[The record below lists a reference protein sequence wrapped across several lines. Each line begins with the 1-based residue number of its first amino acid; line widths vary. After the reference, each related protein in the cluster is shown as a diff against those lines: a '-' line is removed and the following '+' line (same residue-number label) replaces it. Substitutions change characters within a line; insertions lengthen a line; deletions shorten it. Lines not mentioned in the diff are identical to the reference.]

1 MRKFKTESK
10 KLLDLMINSI
20 YTNKEI
26 FLRELISNA
35 SDAVDKLYFRSLV
48 DDEVQ
53 INRADLAITVAYDK
67 DARTVTISD
76 NGIGMDKDELDKN
89 LGTIAH
95 SDSFEFKA
103 KQAATDGEEAAED
116 QEGLADKTA
125 QDIADVD
132 IIGQFGVGFY
142 SAFMVGKKVRV
153 VSRAYGSD
161 EAWAW
166 ESNGIDGY
174 DIKAAERDTHGT
186 DVTVYLK
193 DNDAD
198 EYYDTYASESGLRN
212 LIKRYSN
219 YVRYP
224 INMEVEKRRELPK
237 PDDAGDD
244 YKPEFETYTEL
255 ETINS
260 MIPIWKR
267 KKSEV
272 SDEEYNEFYKTDF
285 HDFEDPAR
293 TISLH
298 AEGTLT
304 YDALMFVPSHA
315 PYDMWSKDYKK
326 GLALYSSG
334 VLIMEKCEEL
344 VPDYFN
350 FMRGVVDS
358 ADLTLNISRETL
370 QHNSQLRAIGRRLEK
385 KIKSELENMLE
396 DDREAYEKFYKEFGR
411 TLKYGVYS
419 SYGMAKSTLENLL
432 LFYSAKQKK
441 MITLEEYVTDA
452 PAEAEAIYFA
462 AGDSIDRLAQM
473 PIVTTVLGKGYDVLL
488 CDENVDEFCMMALQ
502 SYSSDKIVTF
512 DDEGNQEEPKQFAIK
527 NVGGEDLGLTTEE
540 EKKEAE
546 QATEANAGLF
556 DAMRDALG
564 GKVEKVVVS
573 TRLTDAPV
581 VLTTEGAVSLQMA
594 QIFKQQPGGDEETPD
609 VHIVMEVNPKHSVF
623 DVLKKAHDDGDS
635 EKVTKY
641 TGILYDQ
648 ALLVEGLPIDNPL
661 EFSQAIASL
670 MK

>member
-20 YTNKEI
+20 YTNREI
-26 FLRELISNA
+26 FLRELISNS

-48 DDEVQ
+48 DDSVK
-53 INRADLAITVAYDK
+53 INRADLAITVGYDK
-67 DARTVTISD
+67 EERTVTVSD
-76 NGIGMDKDELDKN
+76 NGLGMTKDELDKN

-103 KQAATDGEEAAED
+103 EQAKNEPD
-116 QEGLADKTA
+116 QEKGLNDLT
-125 QDIADVD
+125 DVD

-142 SAFMVGKKVRV
+142 SAFMVGKRVKVI
-153 VSRAYGSD
+153 SRAYGSD

-166 ESNGIDGY
+166 ESDGIDGY
-174 DIKAAERDTHGT
+174 TIEPAERAEHGT
-186 DVTVYLK
+186 DVIVYLK
-193 DNDAD
+193 ENTSDEDYD
-198 EYYDTYASESGLRN
+198 EYATERGLTT

-224 INMEVEKRRELPK
+224 IQMEVEKHRALPK
-237 PDDAGDD
+237 PEDAGDD
-244 YKPEFETYTEL
+244 WKPEYEDYTEID
-255 ETINS
+255 TINS

-272 SDEEYNEFYKTDF
+272 TDEEYNEFYKTDF
-285 HDFEDPAR
+285 HDFEDPLR
-293 TISLH
+293 TMSLH

-370 QHNSQLRAIGRRLEK
+370 QHNGQLRAIARRLEK
-385 KIKSELENMLE
+385 KIKNELLNMLK
-396 DDREAYEKFYKEFGR
+396 DDREAYTNFFKEFGR
-411 TLKYGVYS
+411 TMKYGLYS
-419 SYGMAKSTLENLL
+419 SYGMARDVLADLL
-432 LFYSAKQKK
+432 IFWSAKEQK
-441 MITLEEYVTDA
+441 MITFEEYMKAA
-452 PAEAEAIYFA
+452 PEGQEAIYFA
-462 AGDSIDRLAQM
+462 AGDSRERLAQM
-473 PIVTTVLGKGYDVLL
+473 PIVTTVLAKGYDVLL
-488 CDENVDEFCMMALQ
+488 CDENVDEFCMMALGAFGGQ
-502 SYSSDKIVTF
+502 GE
-512 DDEGNQEEPKQFAIK
+512 DEDEKPWPIK

-546 QATEANAGLF
+546 EATTENATLF
-556 DAMRDALG
+556 DAMREALEN
-564 GKVEKVVVS
+564 KVQKVVVS
-573 TRLTDAPV
+573 TRLTDAPA

-594 QIFKQQPGGDEETPD
+594 QLLKSQPGSEDAPD
-609 VHIVMEVNPKHSVF
+609 AQVVLEMNAKHPVF
-623 DVLKKAHDDGDS
+623 DVLKAAQDAGDT
-635 EKVTKY
+635 EKVKTY
-641 TGILYDQ
+641 TGLLYDQ
-648 ALLVEGLPIDNPL
+648 AMLVEGLPIDDPL
-661 EFSQAIASL
+661 AFAQEVSKL

>member
-20 YTNKEI
+20 YTNREI
-26 FLRELISNA
+26 FLRELISNS
-35 SDAVDKLYFRSLV
+35 SDAVDKLYFRSLT
-48 DDEVQ
+48 DDSVE
-53 INRADLAITVAYDK
+53 INRADLAITVSYDSE
-67 DARTVTISD
+67 ARTVTVSD
-76 NGIGMDKDELDKN
+76 NGIGMTKDELDKN

-95 SDSFEFKA
+95 SDSMEFK
-103 KQAATDGEEAAED
+103 QARATDAGEDE
-116 QEGLADKTA
+116 EGLADISA

-166 ESNGIDGY
+166 TSDGIEGY
-174 DIKAAERDTHGT
+174 ELEEAARDTHGT
-186 DVTVYLK
+186 DVIVYLK
-193 DNDAD
+193 DNEDG
-198 EYYDTYASESGLRN
+198 EYYDSYASEHGLRD

-224 INMEVEKRRELPK
+224 IKMEVTHSREKERPA
-237 PDDAGDD
+237 DAGDD
-244 YKPEFETYTEL
+244 YKPEFENYTEI

-267 KKSEV
+267 RKSEV
-272 SDEEYNEFYKTDF
+272 TDEEYAEFYKTDF
-285 HDFEDPAR
+285 HDMEDPLI
-293 TISLH
+293 TSSLH

-315 PYDMWSKDYKK
+315 PWDMWSKDYKK

-334 VLIMEKCEEL
+334 VLIMDKCEEL

-350 FMRGVVDS
+350 FVRGVVDS

-370 QHNSQLRAIGRRLEK
+370 QHNSQLRAIARRIEKRIKTDLEG
-385 KIKSELENMLE
+385 MLE
-396 DDREAYEKFYKEFGR
+396 DRRDDYEKFFKEFGR

-419 SYGMAKSTLENLL
+419 SYGMAAQTLAPLL
-432 LFYSAKQKK
+432 LFYSAKQQK
-441 MITLEEYVTDA
+441 MITLEEYVSAAPDDA
-452 PAEAEAIYFA
+452 DAIYFA
-462 AGDSIDRLAQM
+462 AGESIDRLAQM
-473 PIVTTVLGKGYDVLL
+473 PIVTTVLSKGYDVLL
-488 CDENVDEFCMMALQ
+488 CDDNVDEFCMMALRE
-502 SYSSDKIVTF
+502 YSSDKIIEF
-512 DDEGNQEEPKQFAIK
+512 DEDGNQEAPKAFAIK
-527 NVGGEDLGLTTEE
+527 NVSSEDLGLTTEE

-546 QATEANAGLF
+546 EATEENKGLF
-556 DAMRDALG
+556 DEMCSSLG
-564 GKVEKVVVS
+564 DKVEKVVVS

-594 QIFKQQPGGDEETPD
+594 QMFKQQPHGADEELPD
-609 VHIVMEVNPKHSVF
+609 VHIIMEINPKHPVF
-623 DVLKKAHDDGDS
+623 DTLKESFKAGDKD
-635 EKVTKY
+635 KVATY
-641 TGILYDQ
+641 TRILFDQ
-648 ALLVEGLPIDNPL
+648 AMLLEGLPIDDPL
-661 EFSQAIASL
+661 RFSEEVTSL

>member
-103 KQAATDGEEAAED
+103 KQASTDGEEAAED

>member
-35 SDAVDKLYFRSLV
+35 SDAVDKLYFRSLT
-48 DDEVQ
+48 DDSVQ
-53 INRADLAITVAYDK
+53 INRDDLSITVAFDK
-67 DARTVTISD
+67 DARTVTVSD
-76 NGIGMDKDELDKN
+76 NGIGMTKDELDKN

-95 SDSFEFKA
+95 SDSMEFKA
-103 KQAATDGEEAAED
+103 AQAAVTEAED
-116 QEGLADKTA
+116 GQEGLADKTA

-142 SAFMVGKKVRV
+142 SAFMVGNKVRV

-161 EAWAW
+161 EANAW

-174 DIKAAERDTHGT
+174 EIKSAERDTHGT
-186 DVTVYLK
+186 DVIVYLK
-193 DNDAD
+193 ENSGD
-198 EYYDTYASESGLRN
+198 EYYDTYATEQGLRN
-212 LIKRYSN
+212 LIKKYSN

-224 INMEVEKRRELPK
+224 IKMEVEKTRELPK

-244 YKPEFETYTEL
+244 YKPKYETYTEID
-255 ETINS
+255 TINS
-260 MIPIWKR
+260 MIPIWRR

-272 SDEEYNEFYKTDF
+272 TQEEYNEFYKTDF
-285 HDFEDPAR
+285 HDFEDPIR

-304 YDALMFVPSHA
+304 YDALMFVPGHA
-315 PYDMWSKDYKK
+315 PYDMYSKDYKK

-334 VLIMEKCEEL
+334 VLIQDKCEEL

-385 KIKSELENMLE
+385 KIKSELESMLE
-396 DDREAYEKFYKEFGR
+396 DDRETYEKFFKEFGR
-411 TLKYGVYS
+411 TIKYGLYS

-432 LFYSAKQKK
+432 IFYSAKQKK
-441 MITLEEYVTDA
+441 MITLEEYVADA
-452 PAEAEAIYFA
+452 PEDAEAIYFA

-473 PIVTTVLGKGYDVLL
+473 PIVTTVLAKGYDVLL
-488 CDENVDEFCMMALQ
+488 CDQDVDEFCMMALG
-502 SYSSDKIVTF
+502 SYASEKHVTF
-512 DDEGNQEEPKQFAIK
+512 DDEGNQEQPKQFAIK
-527 NVGGEDLGLTTEE
+527 NVSSEDLGLTTEE

-546 QATEANAGLF
+546 DATEANSDLF
-556 DAMRDALG
+556 DAMKKALG
-564 GKVEKVVVS
+564 DKVEKVVVS

-594 QIFKQQPGGDEETPD
+594 QIFKQQPGGEEEMPD
-609 VHIVMEVNPKHSVF
+609 IHIIMEVNPKHEVF
-623 DVLKKAHDDGDS
+623 KTLQEAQKSGDE
-635 EKVTKY
+635 EKVQKY
-641 TGILYDQ
+641 TDILYDQ
-648 ALLVEGLPIDNPL
+648 ALLVEGLPIDDPL
-661 EFSQAIASL
+661 KFSQAIASL

>member
-35 SDAVDKLYFRSLV
+35 SDAVDKLYFRSLT
-48 DDEVQ
+48 DDKVQ

-103 KQAATDGEEAAED
+103 SQAKDAADGTDAD
-116 QEGLADKTA
+116 EGLADKTA

-142 SAFMVGKKVRV
+142 SAFMVGSKVRV

-166 ESNGIDGY
+166 ESNGVDGY
-174 DIKAAERDTHGT
+174 DIKEAERDTHGT
-186 DVTVYLK
+186 DVTIYLK
-193 DNDAD
+193 DNDGD
-198 EYYDTYASESGLRN
+198 EYYDTYASESGLKN

-224 INMEVEKRRELPK
+224 IKMEVEKRREVPA

-244 YKPEFETYTEL
+244 HQPEFETYTEL
-255 ETINS
+255 DTINS

-272 SDEEYNEFYKTDF
+272 TQEEYNEFYKTDF

-304 YDALMFVPSHA
+304 YDALMFVPGHA

-334 VLIMEKCEEL
+334 VLIMDKCEEL

-385 KIKSELENMLE
+385 KIKSELESMLA

-441 MITLEEYVTDA
+441 MITLEEYVQDA

-473 PIVTTVLGKGYDVLL
+473 PIVTTVLAKGYDVLL

-502 SYSSDKIVTF
+502 SYASDKIVTF

-546 QATEANAGLF
+546 EATEANAALF

-594 QIFKQQPGGDEETPD
+594 QIFKQQPGGGEETPD
-609 VHIVMEVNPKHSVF
+609 VHIVMEVNPKHPVF
-623 DVLKKAHDDGDS
+623 ETLKKANDDGDA
-635 EKVTKY
+635 EKVSKY

-670 MK
+670 MR

>member
-103 KQAATDGEEAAED
+103 NQAAADADESAED

-166 ESNGIDGY
+166 ESDGVDGY

-193 DNDAD
+193 DNDGD
-198 EYYDTYASESGLRN
+198 EYYDTYASESGLKN

-224 INMEVEKRRELPK
+224 INMEVEKTRELPK

-244 YKPEFETYTEL
+244 YKPQFENYTEL

-441 MITLEEYVTDA
+441 MITLEEYVADA

-473 PIVTTVLGKGYDVLL
+473 PIVTTVLAKGYDVLL

-502 SYSSDKIVTF
+502 SYSSDKVVTF

-546 QATEANAGLF
+546 EATEANSGLF
-556 DAMRDALG
+556 DAMREALG

-594 QIFKQQPGGDEETPD
+594 QIFKQQPGGDAETPD

-623 DVLKKAHDDGDS
+623 DVLKKAHEDGDS
-635 EKVTKY
+635 DKVSKY

-670 MK
+670 MQ

>member
-20 YTNKEI
+20 YTNREI

-48 DDEVQ
+48 DDSVK
-53 INRADLAITVAYDK
+53 INRADLAITVAYDEE
-67 DARTVTISD
+67 ARTVTVSD

-103 KQAATDGEEAAED
+103 QRSGADET
-116 QEGLADKTA
+116 GLADETA
-125 QDIADVD
+125 EDIASADVD

-142 SAFMVGKKVRV
+142 SAFMVGGTVRV

-166 ESNGIDGY
+166 ESDGIDGY
-174 DIKAAERDTHGT
+174 TITQSERSEHGT
-186 DVTVYLK
+186 DVIVTLK
-193 DNDAD
+193 AD
-198 EYYDTYASESGLRN
+198 TEDESFGTYATQQGLTS
-212 LIKRYSN
+212 LIKKYSN

-224 INMEVEKRRELPK
+224 IQMEVTKSRMKEP
-237 PDDAGDD
+237 PADAGDD
-244 YKPEFETYTEL
+244 YKPEFENYTEV

-260 MIPIWKR
+260 MIPIWQR

-272 SDEEYNEFYKTDF
+272 TDEEYNEFYKTDF
-285 HDFEDPAR
+285 HDFEDPLR

-315 PYDMWSKDYKK
+315 PFDMWSKDYKR

-334 VLIMEKCEEL
+334 VLIMDKCEEL
-344 VPDYFN
+344 VPDHFN

-370 QHNSQLRAIGRRLEK
+370 QHNSQLRAIARRLEK
-385 KIKSELENMLE
+385 KIKSELANLCA
-396 DDREAYEKFYKEFGR
+396 DDREAYVGFFKEFGR
-411 TLKYGVYS
+411 TLKYGLYS
-419 SYGMAKSTLENLL
+419 SYGMAKDTLADLL

-441 MITLEEYVTDA
+441 MVTLDEYIADA
-452 PAEAEAIYFA
+452 PADAEAIYFA
-462 AGDSIDRLAQM
+462 AGDSIDRLANM
-473 PIVTTVLGKGYDVLL
+473 PIVTTVLAKGYDVLL
-488 CDENVDEFCMMALQ
+488 CDENVDEFCMMAMQ
-502 SYSSDKIVTF
+502 DYTPKDAA
-512 DDEGNQEEPKQFAIK
+512 EPDGSTKAWPIK
-527 NVGGEDLGLTTEE
+527 NVGSEDLGLTTEE
-540 EKKEAE
+540 EKKKAE
-546 QATEANAGLF
+546 EATEENADLF
-556 DAMRDALG
+556 GAMQEALG
-564 GKVEKVVVS
+564 GKVQKVVIS
-573 TRLTDAPV
+573 TRVTDAPV

-594 QIFKQQPGGDEETPD
+594 NLLKEQPGADEGVPEAQ
-609 VHIVMEVNPKHSVF
+609 IVMEVNAEHPVF
-623 DVLKKAHDDGDS
+623 QVLKAAHAAGDAQ
-635 EKVTKY
+635 KVKDY
-641 TGILYDQ
+641 AGILFDQ
-648 ALLVEGLPIDNPL
+648 ALLVEGLPIENPL
-661 EFSQAIASL
+661 EFSQRISAL
-670 MK
+670 MI